1 MKRLLGVVL
10 LALLSNAH
18 ASDVIE
24 KIRIKD
30 VQEPVVFVNGYNF
43 DHCWELDRSKE
54 QDQVMKMSSGKCDD
68 LRDIYAKK
76 AAQQA
81 AEKAETDSR
90 REHWADNNLENC
102 IYGNGSFMSDLNCK
116 ILRRERDKEN
126 EQAKQKEDDHKRQQE
141 LIAEQE
147 KLFSQI
153 RAKKEQERKDDDAKF
168 QAKYQADK
176 AAKEAAR
183 EKQEAE
189 WDREDRAAQKRQD
202 TKIAE
207 VKARCGSDYK
217 NPSIGM
223 RIERVKECV
232 APVKMVSQVNRA
244 DGVASLYQY
253 GPVWFNVMSGR
264 VIAWGK

>member
-30 VQEPVVFVNGYNF
+30 MQEPVVFVNGYNF
-43 DHCWELDRSKE
+43 DHCWELDRSRA

-68 LRDIYAKK
+68 LRNIYAKK

-81 AEKAETDSR
+81 VEKAETDSR

-102 IYGNGSFMSDLNCK
+102 VYGNGSFMSDSNCK
-116 ILRRERDKEN
+116 ILRRERDRE
-126 EQAKQKEDDHKRQQE
+126 EQARLQAEDNRKAQVERR
-141 LIAEQE
+141 L
-147 KLFSQI
+147 
-153 RAKKEQERKDDDAKF
+153 EQERLEAQKEQARKDADTKF
-168 QAKYQADK
+168 FANQAAEK
-176 AAKEAAR
+176 AAR
-183 EKQEAE
+183 EKQSAE

-202 TKIAE
+202 TNIAE

-217 NPSIGM
+217 NPGIGM
-223 RIERVKECV
+223 RIERVQECV
-232 APVKMVSQVNRA
+232 APVKMVSQVNRG

-253 GPVWFNVMSGR
+253 GAAWFNVMSGR